1 MLGNFCRS
9 TAFFAILPLLTGC
22 AGLMT
27 EENANSGYDSCMQDG
42 GNYRSRLIDCNI
54 ALHSGYFAG
63 NDLANIHFMKGIHFQ
78 NGGEHRKAIGAFGDA
93 VALNPND
100 AEAFFFRGVSLEAL
114 GDLEQAQQDFDTVLQ
129 FNQNNEFSRAARD
142 AYWDIEDQLRHEERM
157 RNQRVSLLYK
167 GMWCRQVQNDSVFYP
182 ANEIHIDT
190 IVTDQN
196 GYHYKKSFPSRT
208 KVYKNIKKGSS
219 RRANVALW
227 QGVPQPIALQVT
239 VWEYD
244 DGGPLVESLTEVAID
259 FALTRGTK
267 TMSKYAVKKGANT
280 MAARAGRRAA
290 NQAIKEVDLTGQLA
304 GHISSLPKALVG
316 ANNDL
321 VGAIGIANIT
331 PDSYSI
337 AQENGFR
344 YNFKT
349 VHRRG
354 GADCRVYFEF
364 R

>member
-1 MLGNFCRS
+1 MIVSYFR
-9 TAFFAILPLLTGC
+9 ILTLSLIVLALSSC

-27 EENANSGYDSCMQDG
+27 EENANLSYDKCMLDG
-42 GNYRSRLIDCNI
+42 GNYRSKLIDCNI
-54 ALHSGYFAG
+54 ALHSGFFVG
-63 NDLANIHFMKGIHFQ
+63 NDLANIHFMKGVHFQ
-78 NGGEHRKAIGAFGDA
+78 NGREHYKAISAFSDA
-93 VALNPND
+93 LRINPND
-100 AEAFFFRGVSLEAL
+100 AEAFYFRGVSRESLGHLEL
-114 GDLEQAQQDFDTVLQ
+114 AQQDYNTVLQ
-129 FNQNNEFSRAARD
+129 LNQNNEFSRAARD
-142 AYWDIEDQLRHEERM
+142 AYWDIEDELRYEGQM
-157 RNQRVSLLYK
+157 RNQPVALTYR
-167 GMWCRQVQNDSVFYP
+167 GMWCPRVQKDSIFYP

-196 GYHYKKSFPSRT
+196 GNHYKKAFPSRNG
-208 KVYKNIKKGSS
+208 VYKNIKKGAT
-219 RRANVALW
+219 RRANFSLW
-227 QGVPQPIALQVT
+227 KGVPQPLTLQVT

-244 DGGPLVESLTEVAID
+244 DGGPLVESLTEIAID

-267 TMSKYAVKKGANT
+267 TMSKYAVKKGANA
-280 MAARAGRRAA
+280 MAARAGRQAA
-290 NQAIKEVDLTGQLA
+290 NQAIKEVDLTGQMA

-331 PDSYSI
+331 HDSYSRST
-337 AQENGFR
+337 ENGFN
-344 YNFKT
+344 YHLKT